1 MKVDEFIKK
10 ERERRKKDYILPEY
24 KPIDIKFNCN
34 CEKCKKTQY
43 HTK

>member
-24 KPIDIKFNCN
+24 KPINIKCN
-34 CEKCKKTQY
+34 CEECKKTQY
-43 HTK
+43 HIK